1 MTITEQLADD
11 SQIVYQPSESNIG
24 NHVMKSASSQPDPI
38 LQQYK
43 SPLTSTLAS
52 QGSAGSKTSTASS
65 LASSTNKDANLN
77 ASLGCSSKLKIPV
90 ISETIDRENQLEDKI
105 SNSGINNDWL
115 HSTNIETDF
124 SNTENPNLLSQLQFV
139 SPKTGVFRPVSE
151 SASISTAVRKSMSLG
166 RGVKLKKRDACSLM

>member
-24 NHVMKSASSQPDPI
+24 NHAMKSTSSQPDPI

-77 ASLGCSSKLKIPV
+77 ASLGGSSRLKIPV
-90 ISETIDRENQLEDKI
+90 ISETIDREIQLEDKI
-105 SNSGINNDWL
+105 GNKGIKNDWL

-166 RGVKLKKRDACSLM
+166 RGVKLKKKDACSLM

>member
-24 NHVMKSASSQPDPI
+24 NHAMKSTSSQPDPI

-65 LASSTNKDANLN
+65 MASSTHKDANLN
-77 ASLGCSSKLKIPV
+77 ASLGGSSRLKIPV
-90 ISETIDRENQLEDKI
+90 ISETIDREIQLEDKI
-105 SNSGINNDWL
+105 GNKGINNDWL

-166 RGVKLKKRDACSLM
+166 RGVKLKKKDACSLM

>member
-24 NHVMKSASSQPDPI
+24 NHAMKSTSSQPDPI

-77 ASLGCSSKLKIPV
+77 ASLGGSSRLKIPV

-105 SNSGINNDWL
+105 ANTGINNDWL

>member
-1 MTITEQLADD
+1 MAITEQLGDD

-24 NHVMKSASSQPDPI
+24 NHAMKSTSSQPDPI

-65 LASSTNKDANLN
+65 LASSTNKDANPN
-77 ASLGCSSKLKIPV
+77 ASLGGSSRLKIPV
-90 ISETIDRENQLEDKI
+90 ISETIDREIQLEDKK
-105 SNSGINNDWL
+105 GINQDWL
-115 HSTNIETDF
+115 HGTNIETDF
-124 SNTENPNLLSQLQFV
+124 SNAENPNLLSQLQFV

-166 RGVKLKKRDACSLM
+166 RGVKLKKKDACSLM